1 MELAFIAWCM
11 MKMLKMLND
20 LWLCSTWWLNTI
32 MCVYIECVFLGLDF
46 SFFFISFVR
55 FARSLK
61 HCLLSGVVSLTENV
75 LKMYGD
81 EGKKCVLLT
90 SVCWGVGAISHSN
103 WIHFRCFIS
112 FHLKLFFFFV
122 VSLFFSLSVI
132 GGGTLLRIVFVDC
145 VTAILAITTPFKL
158 NLPQPIWWKA
168 FSLLTHQNQCGIS
181 ICK

>member
-1 MELAFIAWCM
+1 
-11 MKMLKMLND
+11 
-20 LWLCSTWWLNTI
+20 

-46 SFFFISFVR
+46 SFFFISFVRFSFR

-145 VTAILAITTPFKL
+145 VTAILAITAPFKL
-158 NLPQPIWWKA
+158 NLPQPIW
-168 FSLLTHQNQCGIS
+168 
-181 ICK
+181 